1 MSSELTLRELRADF
15 ARISG
20 RSISMPLA
28 GAIAWTVAGVL
39 GALLPVGPAS
49 LALFFCTGM
58 TFPLG
63 ILLSRLLHES
73 VLERKNEL
81 ARLMIL
87 NVLMV
92 NLFWAV
98 AIPFY
103 MVGPSSLPLT
113 LGIFPGLLWI
123 PFSWI
128 IDHRIGLFHGIART
142 VLVVAAWFLFPH
154 HRFVVIPGLVVV
166 IYLITV
172 LVLATR
178 RLPEPPQPK
187 SA

>member
-28 GAIAWTVAGVL
+28 GAIGWTVAGIL
-39 GALLPVGPAS
+39 GAFLPVWPAS

-63 ILLSRLLHES
+63 ILLSRILHES
-73 VLERKNEL
+73 VLEKENEL
-81 ARLMIL
+81 ARLMTL
-87 NVLMV
+87 NVLMA
-92 NLFWAV
+92 NLVWGI

-103 MVGPSSLPLT
+103 IVDPSSLPLT
-113 LGIFPGLLWI
+113 VGIFPGLLWI

-128 IDHRIGLFHGIART
+128 IDHWIGIFHGISRT
-142 VLVVAAWFLFPH
+142 VLVVTAWFLFPH

-172 LVLATR
+172 FALYGRPRSITL
-178 RLPEPPQPK
+178 K
-187 SA
+187 